1 MEQRWDF
8 FKQGETTWG
17 EFYPTHYILAGYES
31 DADAQAAEEAFR
43 ASGVAAEDVR
53 AATGQ
58 FVAGYLETRGDRNAL
73 DKLGSKLADVV
84 GTENE
89 FVAQDKLFARRGGA
103 FLFVYAPREQDAEN
117 AKAVFASH
125 PPTFARRYLH
135 VAIEELVLH
144 KDKVHTIRGTDT
156 PRGQQP

>member
-58 FVAGYLETRGDRNAL
+58 FVAGYLELVDG
-73 DKLGSKLADVV
+73 VV
-84 GTENE
+84 GAEAA
-89 FVAQDKLFARRGGA
+89 FVLR
-103 FLFVYAPREQDAEN
+103 V
-117 AKAVFASH
+117 
-125 PPTFARRYLH
+125 TFAESGVR
-135 VAIEELVLH
+135 AS
-144 KDKVHTIRGTDT
+144 
-156 PRGQQP
+156 

>member
-1 MEQRWDF
+1 MDQRWDF

-73 DKLGSKLADVV
+73 DKLGSKLADAV
-84 GTENE
+84 GTEND
-89 FVAQDKLFARRGGA
+89 FVAQDTLFARERESRVRQPSADVCAPLPACGHRGIGA
-103 FLFVYAPREQDAEN
+103 AQGQSAHHSRHRHAARPAAVTRLPRTREDMA
-117 AKAVFASH
+117 
-125 PPTFARRYLH
+125 
-135 VAIEELVLH
+135 
-144 KDKVHTIRGTDT
+144 
-156 PRGQQP
+156 

>member
-17 EFYPTHYILAGYES
+17 VFYPTHYIVAGYES
-31 DADAQAAEEAFR
+31 EAEAQAAEAAFR

-53 AATGQ
+53 AATGK
-58 FVAGYLETRGDRNAL
+58 FVAGHLETRTDRNAL
-73 DKLGSKLADVV
+73 DKLGSKLADAL

-89 FVAQDKLFARRGGA
+89 FVAQDKVFARRGGA
-103 FLFVYAPREQDAEN
+103 FLFVYAPAEKDSDN
-117 AKAVFASH
+117 AKAVFATH

-144 KDKVHTIRGTDT
+144 KDHVETIRGTDT
-156 PRGQQP
+156 PRQQPQ